1 MEQKNE
7 NENSSQPASKE
18 SKANNKAYL
27 SSFDKCIAM
36 MKNGEWALLET
47 WLRNINKI
55 DFDVNGI
62 DQVFFVKP
70 IKLFSFIITILFRKL
85 V

>member
-7 NENSSQPASKE
+7 NENSSQSSSKE
-18 SKANNKAYL
+18 SKANNKVYL
-27 SSFDKCIAM
+27 SSFDKCVSM

-47 WLRNINKI
+47 WLRNLNKI

-62 DQVFFVKP
+62 DQVFF
-70 IKLFSFIITILFRKL
+70 
-85 V
+85 